1 MIQILSKI
9 KHHFNEETFN
19 WEKKYLE
26 FVIEK
31 CKMNNGI
38 DMMKEYKDKE
48 MWLFFEKK
56 RGRKK
61 FIFKYFKK
69 PKFCFY

>member
-48 MWLFFEKK
+48 ISLFFEKK
-56 RGRKK
+56 EEEK
-61 FIFKYFKK
+61 IYI
-69 PKFCFY
+69 